1 MGLQLV
7 PSSFGMP
14 GEATR
19 TAGGC
24 TALRPAACS
33 GRAPRAALQGC
44 AGPLEPSQQIYG
56 WGDEHTPRALLPRQL
71 GFLRNA
77 LIASSAINDP
87 RGQSAPGRVL
97 LPQLLQ
103 PFCSRERGPELLHG
117 RAPSQTTPSQT
128 TPSQT
133 TLSQTTHSSPEG
145 WCPCRGMVVPASCSL
160 CPLPLSR
167 AGAVSVC
174 VVRAGPAQAGR
185 SRAAVAHG
193 LG

>member
-1 MGLQLV
+1 MGLQLF

-87 RGQSAPGRVL
+87 RGQSTPGRVL
-97 LPQLLQ
+97 LPGPQGC
-103 PFCSRERGPELLHG
+103 CSRSAPGNV
-117 RAPSQTTPSQT
+117 APSSYTAEPH
-128 TPSQT
+128 PR
-133 TLSQTTHSSPEG
+133 PPRPRPP
-145 WCPCRGMVVPASCSL
+145 CPRPPI
-160 CPLPLSR
+160 PLPR
-167 AGAVSVC
+167 DGVHAGGWWC
-174 VVRAGPAQAGR
+174 RP
-185 SRAAVAHG
+185 RAASAPCP
-193 LG
+193 